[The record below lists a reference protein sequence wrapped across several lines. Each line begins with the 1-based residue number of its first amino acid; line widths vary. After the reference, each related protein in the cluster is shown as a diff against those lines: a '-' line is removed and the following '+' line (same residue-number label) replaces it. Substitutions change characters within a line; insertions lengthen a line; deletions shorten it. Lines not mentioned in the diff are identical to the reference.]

1 MINDARGGHVSPGVY
16 MEEKDVAMKAKSRG
30 ITSLGLVGET
40 LYGPAFQN
48 VEIEDWSEFLDYF
61 GGTSTEKRLLP
72 DGSYAPKYELPYIA
86 KSYLEESRRL
96 NVVRVLGLSGYEAGQ
111 GYILKNAKG
120 QAVCLLRKYVE
131 YNSGAT
137 QCAAE
142 TISSGTSS
150 IKIEKYK
157 PQTSK
162 FSCGTSTDDDTE
174 FSKDKFKLTVDNEV
188 YIISFNPDN
197 NDYIKKALQNSKTV
211 YVEGVYNKFEL
222 SDFESSDSKNFDNF
236 DPKDYK
242 SIYRAGSTPWFVSQ
256 ANVDSGSSISISL
269 KKLFKI
275 YTISDGDSSNYQV
288 KVSIQNLKLKEGYF
302 DVVVRDYNDTDL
314 NPVILE
320 KFSKCSLYE
329 GDASFIGFKIG
340 TIDGRYAAKSKYI
353 LVDVNEDENL
363 GGNIPCG
370 FLGYPT
376 FATSAV
382 SANSISYFDTYDEG
396 NYNSKKNYFG
406 IKTEG
411 FKKDEEILENGS
423 AKTVTNTY
431 KFYEDN
437 LNYKGK
443 DFVAA
448 DGDDSDATVLTN
460 GFHLDSRLSKGGA
473 SISVDN
479 KTGYTFTTVSQSA
492 TTKVLTTSPFI
503 GDGMENTIY
512 SDSKLMKFTACFY
525 GGFDGW
531 DINRNMRTNT
541 DEYTSNVYVA
551 KVSGTPYNTFEQG
564 SLDGILNLPSN
575 AITSDYYAYLAGYRV
590 FANPQDVEI
599 NILATPGIDWFN
611 NAKLTH
617 EVITLV
623 EDSEFRGGDTLYV
636 MASPENMSPSDLA
649 REFEDSEIN
658 SSYACTYFPWITYF
672 DKSNNKYINLTPT
685 KDVVKNMAAT
695 DNNYYSWFASAGLKR
710 GKVECLKAA
719 YKTTLA
725 DEDVLYENMINPIKS
740 FASDGVKIWG
750 NKTTYRV
757 NSPLNRVNVR
767 RMMLRLKKLVYDA
780 SKELIFEQYDETLEN
795 QFKSIVEPILNDIK
809 TKRGIYD
816 AKLIVE
822 STPEMKDEHLLAA
835 KIMVKPTP
843 ALEYISLS
851 FVVYPESV
859 EFDEA

>member
-61 GGTSTEKRLLP
+61 GGTSTEKRLVA

-96 NVVRVLGLSGYEAGQ
+96 NVVRVLGLSGYEAGK
-111 GYILKNAKG
+111 GYILKNKDG
-120 QAVCLLRKYVE
+120 KAVCLIRQHVTF
-131 YNSGAT
+131 SGGT
-137 QCAAE
+137 GCNGE
-142 TISSGTSS
+142 TVSQGTDLT

-157 PQTSK
+157 PAIKSYGCNTS
-162 FSCGTSTDDDTE
+162 STAGE
-174 FSKDKFKLTVDNEV
+174 FSKDKFKLTVGTEEP
-188 YIISFNPDN
+188 YIVSFNPNN
-197 NDYIKKALQNSKTV
+197 NDYIKKALQTSTLV
-211 YVEGVYNKFEL
+211 YVEGVYGNFTIDDFT
-222 SDFESSDSKNFDNF
+222 SDAAITFSAFGSN
-236 DPKDYK
+236 DYK
-242 SIYRAGSTPWFVSQ
+242 SIYRAASTPWFVSQ
-256 ANVDSGSSISISL
+256 ANVNATGSTTLTISNISL
-269 KKLFKI
+269 KKLFKF
-275 YTISDGDSSNYQV
+275 YTISDGDNSNYQV
-288 KVSIQNLKLKEGYF
+288 KVSIQNIKLKEGYF
-302 DVVVRDYNDTDL
+302 DVVVRDYNDTDI

-353 LVDVNEDENL
+353 LVEIDEDENL
-363 GGNIPCG
+363 GGNVPCG

-376 FATSAV
+376 FASAGTV
-382 SANSISYFDTYDEG
+382 SANTVNY
-396 NYNSKKNYFG
+396 YNSYDDGDYNKNKHYFG

-411 FKKDEEILENGS
+411 FKDVSGN
-423 AKTVTNTY
+423 TVI
-431 KFYEDN
+431 FYEDN

-448 DGDDSDATVLTN
+448 DGNDSNASILTN
-460 GFHLDSRLSKGGA
+460 GFHLDSRLSDTA
-473 SISVDN
+473 ATITVN
-479 KTGYTFTTVSQSA
+479 NITGYKFTTVSENA
-492 TTKVLTTSPFI
+492 RTEVLNTAPFV
-503 GDGMENTIY
+503 GDGMERTIY
-512 SDSKLMKFTACFY
+512 SNSKLMKFTTCFY

-531 DINRNMRTNT
+531 DINREMRTNT
-541 DEYTSNVYVA
+541 DEYTANKYIATSA
-551 KVSGTPYNTFEQG
+551 TDSAATAYNTFEQG

-611 NAKLTH
+611 NPSLTH
-617 EVITLV
+617 EVITLI
-623 EDSEFRGGDTLYV
+623 EDSEFRGGDALYV
-636 MASPENMSPSDLA
+636 MASPEDMTPSDLA

-658 SSYACTYFPWITYF
+658 SSYVCTYFPWITYF
-672 DKSNNKYINLTPT
+672 DKSNNKYINLSPT

-750 NKTTYRV
+750 NKTAYRV

-851 FVVYPESV
+851 FVVFPESV

>member
-111 GYILKNAKG
+111 GYILKNASD
-120 QAVCLLRKYVE
+120 QVVCLIRE
-131 YNSGAT
+131 YAHYQSGNT
-137 QCAAE
+137 ECDGE
-142 TISSGTSS
+142 TISTGDALT
-150 IKIEKYK
+150 IKIEQYS
-157 PQTSK
+157 PATTSYAC
-162 FSCGTSTDDDTE
+162 STSETTPE
-174 FSKDKFKLTVDNEV
+174 VSKDKFKLTVGDNET
-188 YIISFNPDN
+188 YIVSFNPNN
-197 NDYIKKALQNSKTV
+197 NDYIKNALQNSKLV
-211 YVEGVYNKFEL
+211 YVEGVFGNFTLE
-222 SDFESSDSKNFDNF
+222 DFNGSTSKNFDTFSSN
-236 DPKDYK
+236 DYK

-256 ANVDSGSSISISL
+256 ANVDSGSSVSISL

-275 YTISDGDSSNYQV
+275 YTISDGDSSNYQI

-302 DVVVRDYNDTDL
+302 DIVVRDYNDTDL

-376 FATSAV
+376 I
-382 SANSISYFDTYDEG
+382 SANTVNYFNSYSEG
-396 NYNSKKNYFG
+396 DYNGKKNYFG

-411 FKKDEEILENGS
+411 
-423 AKTVTNTY
+423 Y
-431 KFYEDN
+431 KNESGNSVIFYEDI
-437 LNYKGK
+437 LSYKGK
-443 DFVAA
+443 DFVAT
-448 DGDDSDATVLTN
+448 DGDDSDANKLTN
-460 GFHLDSRLSKGGA
+460 GFHLDSRLANSDA
-473 SISVDN
+473 AITVDN
-479 KTGYTFTTVSQSA
+479 LSGYKFATVSEDA
-492 TTKVLTTSPFI
+492 RTKVLNTAPFI
-503 GDGMENTIY
+503 GDGMEKTIY
-512 SDSKLMKFTACFY
+512 SDGKLMKFTVCFY

-531 DINRNMRTNT
+531 DINRDMRTNT
-541 DEYTSNVYVA
+541 DEYTANVYVA
-551 KVSGTPYNTFEQG
+551 DSGSTPYNTFEQG

-658 SSYACTYFPWITYF
+658 SSYVCTYFPWITYF

-710 GKVECLKAA
+710 GKIECLKAA

-750 NKTTYRV
+750 NKTAYRV

-859 EFDEA
+859 DFSEE